1 MNIRNAIAYIL
12 VLVLVACSSETTAP
26 TSPPT
31 DVVPIIYLET
41 ATLAPPTATETPT
54 QTATSTAPPPTE
66 TPTPTPTPT
75 PEPRGYGPTDFPAEI
90 NPLTGLPVSDPSL
103 LERRPVSVKINLFPR
118 WNRPPWGLSS
128 ADIVFDYYH
137 NDGYARIHAIFF
149 SQDVELV
156 GPIRSGRLF
165 DDSIVRM
172 YGSNF
177 AYGGAD
183 AKINSR
189 FLNAPYSSRLVTEKQ
204 RSLCPPSPE
213 VPLCRFEPS
222 GHDFLLGGTR
232 EITEFISKNGLDNS
246 RPNLDGMTFH
256 PITPSGGYPGIDLF
270 TRFSKDDY
278 VHWEYDPDSGR
289 YLIFQDAQFV
299 NSPQDEEFVPLTDR
313 LTEEQI
319 SAANVVVLMAP
330 HEYFQRP
337 PADIVEIFMSGTGP
351 AYAFRDGQMFEL
363 EWNRQM
369 VESVL
374 YLTFPDGS
382 HYPFKPGN
390 TWFQIVGSSSSLREL
405 SEGSWRFE
413 FSMP

>member
-1 MNIRNAIAYIL
+1 MAFAF
-12 VLVLVACSSETTAP
+12 VLVLFMVACSIDTPAP

-31 DVVPIIYLET
+31 DAIPIVLIET
-41 ATLAPPTATETPT
+41 ATPEPPSATETT
-54 QTATSTAPPPTE
+54 TATATPTE
-66 TPTPTPTPT
+66 TPASTSTPTVT
-75 PEPRGYGPTDFPAEI
+75 PEPRGYGPTDFPPEI
-90 NPLTGLPVSDPSL
+90 NPLTGLPVSDPSIL
-103 LERRPVSVKINLFPR
+103 DRRPVSVKINLFPR

-128 ADIVFDYYH
+128 ADIVYDYYH
-137 NDGYARIHAIFF
+137 NDGYARIHAVFYG
-149 SQDVELV
+149 QDVELA

-172 YGSNF
+172 YRSIF

-183 AKINSR
+183 PKINSR
-189 FLNAPYSSRLVTEKQ
+189 FLNAPYSSLLVTERQ
-204 RSLCPPSPE
+204 RAICPPTKDN
-213 VPLCRFEPS
+213 PLCRYEPG
-222 GHDFLLGGTR
+222 GHDFLLSGTG
-232 EITEFISKNGLDNS
+232 EITEFIRLSGLDNS

-256 PITPSGGYPGIDLF
+256 PETPTGGYPGTDLY

-278 VHWEYDPDSGR
+278 THWEYNPDSGR

-299 NSPQDEEFVPLTDR
+299 NSPADEEFVPLTDR

-330 HEYFQRP
+330 HDYFQRP

-363 EWNRQM
+363 EWNRQT
-369 VESVL
+369 VESPL
-374 YLTFPDGS
+374 FLTFPDGS
-382 HYPFKPGN
+382 RYPFKPGN
-390 TWFQIVGSSSSLREL
+390 SWFQIVGSSSGLREL
-405 SEGSWRFE
+405 AEGTWRFE